1 MTAGAQ
7 GMSAGPA
14 ADEVAV
20 GAEEVCLGIA
30 GGFSNLSDS
39 MKSHQALPGFSS
51 ASMAALWQDVSG
63 VSSGACCCSMS
74 VWART
79 APGSLGV

>member
-1 MTAGAQ
+1 MGGGDCRCT
-7 GMSAGPA
+7 GPA

-20 GAEEVCLGIA
+20 GAEEVCLGIS

-51 ASMAALWQDVSG
+51 ASMAALRQDVSG
-63 VSSGACCCSMS
+63 VSSGPCCCSMS
-74 VWART
+74 IWALT